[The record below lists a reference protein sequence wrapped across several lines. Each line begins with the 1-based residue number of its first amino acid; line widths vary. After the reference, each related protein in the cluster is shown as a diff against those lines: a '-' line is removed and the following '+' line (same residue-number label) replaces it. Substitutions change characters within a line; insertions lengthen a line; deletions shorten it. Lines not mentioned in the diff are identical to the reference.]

1 MSGVNDGETIEQT
14 LSTVPLIEK
23 SPTTGSLRS
32 QSRAKDPAWLGGMP
46 QNIGGA
52 LGLHR
57 ITGSDISLRVGLTAR
72 WNSGTRQDDVVI
84 RFECYS
90 RTTDSDYVR
99 SYNRSGA
106 RGQQGR

>member
-1 MSGVNDGETIEQT
+1 MKQSSKRYEHSPADREVADHW
-14 LSTVPLIEK
+14 VAPLAV
-23 SPTTGSLRS
+23 TR
-32 QSRAKDPAWLGGMP
+32 QDPAWLGGMP

-57 ITGSDISLRVGLTAR
+57 IAGSDIRLRAGLTAR
-72 WNSGTRQDDVVI
+72 WNSGTRQDDGVI
-84 RFECYS
+84 WFKCYS
-90 RTTDSDYVR
+90 KTTNSDCVR

>member
-1 MSGVNDGETIEQT
+1 MAGR
-14 LSTVPLIEK
+14 L
-23 SPTTGSLRS
+23 
-32 QSRAKDPAWLGGMP
+32 P

-57 ITGSDISLRVGLTAR
+57 IACSDIGLRAGLTAR

-84 RFECYS
+84 WFKCYS
-90 RTTDSDYVR
+90 KTTDSNYVG